1 MESGMEE
8 GMEGRMEERMEEE
21 MEGGMK
27 GGMEG
32 GMKGGM
38 EEGVAS
44 RNLSANV
51 GMAVPR
57 GVNHTVSALGQG
69 WCRVVAGLALV
80 LAGTVL
86 GGFAPAHGFA
96 WQLCRTAW
104 LLSSW
109 LGPSTRFWPSPG
121 PPGATLPPLCHL
133 PALPVLLL
141 EQRGSQA
148 RRRWGGS
155 VLQGLLWP
163 SLM

>member
-57 GVNHTVSALGQG
+57 GVNHTVGALGQG

-109 LGPSTRFWPSPG
+109 LGPSTRFG
-121 PPGATLPPLCHL
+121 
-133 PALPVLLL
+133 PALGHPAPHSPLSATSQLS
-141 EQRGSQA
+141 QFCFWSRGGA
-148 RRRWGGS
+148 RPGGAGEGQFYKDS
-155 VLQGLLWP
+155 SGLA
-163 SLM
+163 